1 MKKYILSYC
10 YYFIMP
16 KTISLPEDIYLEL
29 KQQKRDNETFTDMIK
44 RMMNKEKSQE
54 KNIEALAGSLAEDDE
69 WDDIIED
76 IYTDR
81 KKPARLGREE

>member
-1 MKKYILSYC
+1 
-10 YYFIMP
+10 MP